1 MIEIENLRAGYIQG
15 IDILNN
21 ISTTF
26 KDDQISSIIGPNGA
40 GKSTLLK
47 TIYGFANIHEGTIR
61 YEDYDLSEYSP
72 SEMLREV
79 GIAYVPQ
86 ERSVF
91 PELTVHENLKLGTW
105 TIRGDKTRTEES
117 ITEVYQQFPALQK
130 KRNVR
135 AGTLSGGQQRML
147 EIGRS
152 LLTHPDIVFIDE
164 PSAGLAPDLSE
175 DVYQSINELR
185 KQDVTVLLVDQNIRA
200 AVEYGDELFIMDQ
213 GEVVANEPTDDMSGK
228 IEEMVSEWI
237 SAKGEIA

>member
-1 MIEIENLRAGYIQG
+1 MIELDGVRAGYVQG
-15 IDILNN
+15 IDVLNGV
-21 ISTTF
+21 SATF
-26 KDDQISSIIGPNGA
+26 EEDRISSIVGPNGA

-47 TIYGFANIHEGTIR
+47 TIYGFADLHDGTIT
-61 YEDYDLSEYSP
+61 YEDEDLTGYSP
-72 SEMLREV
+72 SEMLRDV

-105 TIRGDKTRTEES
+105 TIRSDESRTAAAIEN
-117 ITEVYQQFPALQK
+117 VYAQFPALEEK
-130 KRNVR
+130 GHAR

-152 LLTHPDIVFIDE
+152 LLTEPDVVFVDE

-175 DVYQSINELR
+175 SVYDSIARLR
-185 KQDVTVLLVDQNIRA
+185 EENVTVLLVDQNIRA
-200 AVEYGDELFIMDQ
+200 AVQYGDDLFIMEQ
-213 GEVVANEPTDDMSGK
+213 GEIVANEPTDDMTG
-228 IEEMVSEWI
+228 EVENLVSEWI

>member
-1 MIEIENLRAGYIQG
+1 MIELDDVRAGYVRG
-15 IDILNN
+15 IDVLNGV
-21 ISTTF
+21 SATF
-26 KDDQISSIIGPNGA
+26 EEDLISSIIGPNGA

-47 TIYGFANIHEGTIR
+47 TIYGFADLHDGTITYR
-61 YEDYDLSEYSP
+61 GEDMTEYSP
-72 SEMLREV
+72 SEMLRDA

-105 TIRGDKTRTEES
+105 TIRGDAERAEQS
-117 ITEVYQQFPALQK
+117 IKNVYEQFPALEE
-130 KRNVR
+130 KRQVR

-152 LLTHPDIVFIDE
+152 LLTDPEVVFVDE

-175 DVYQSINELR
+175 SVYDSIARLRAQS
-185 KQDVTVLLVDQNIRA
+185 VTVVLVDQNIRA
-200 AVEYGDELFIMDQ
+200 AVEYGDDLFIMEQ
-213 GEVVANEPTDDMSGK
+213 GEIVANERTDDMTGE
-228 IEEMVSEWI
+228 IENLVSEWI

>member
-1 MIEIENLRAGYIQG
+1 MIELDSVRAGYVQG
-15 IDILNN
+15 IDVLNGV
-21 ISTTF
+21 SATF
-26 KDDQISSIIGPNGA
+26 EEDRISSIVGPNGA

-47 TIYGFANIHEGTIR
+47 TIYGFADLHDGTIT
-61 YEDYDLSEYSP
+61 YEDEDLTGYSP
-72 SEMLREV
+72 SEMLRDV

-105 TIRGDKTRTEES
+105 TIRSDEARTEAAIEN
-117 ITEVYQQFPALQK
+117 VYAQFPALEEK
-130 KRNVR
+130 GHAR

-152 LLTHPDIVFIDE
+152 LLTEPDVVFVDE

-175 DVYQSINELR
+175 SVYDSIARLR
-185 KQDVTVLLVDQNIRA
+185 EENVTVLLVDQNIRA
-200 AVEYGDELFIMDQ
+200 AVQYGDDLFIMEQ
-213 GEVVANEPTDDMSGK
+213 GEIVANEPTDDMTG
-228 IEEMVSEWI
+228 EVENLVSEWI

>member
-1 MIEIENLRAGYIQG
+1 
-15 IDILNN
+15 
-21 ISTTF
+21 
-26 KDDQISSIIGPNGA
+26 
-40 GKSTLLK
+40 
-47 TIYGFANIHEGTIR
+47 
-61 YEDYDLSEYSP
+61 
-72 SEMLREV
+72 MLREV

-105 TIRGDKTRTEES
+105 TIRDDKGRTEES
-117 ITEVYQQFPALQK
+117 ITDVYQQFPALQK

-152 LLTHPDIVFIDE
+152 LLTRPDIVFIDE

-175 DVYQSINELR
+175 QVYRSINKLR
-185 KQDVTVLLVDQNIRA
+185 EQDVTVLLVDQNIRA
-200 AVEYGDELFIMDQ
+200 AVEYGDELFIIEQ
-213 GEVVANEPTDDMSGK
+213 GEIVANEPTDDMSGR

-237 SAKGEIA
+237 SAKGEVA